1 MKKNKL
7 LLVMALALVLT
18 AGSSTHIDPYGRQ
31 LLSVETLRRW
41 EFDDGLADWR
51 AMHDSV
57 ISADNGILKI
67 ICTGRDPYIHSPGV
81 NVTGPV
87 SVRLRMKSAMG
98 QSGQIFWTTEDS
110 SGFSEDRSAHFKIAK
125 DNQWHIYT
133 VDLVTDQVIT
143 RIRLDPGQSNGMVY
157 MDCLELI
164 RNNLHPL
171 EILEIRSDSS
181 VIGLTLKNNAQ
192 HKLNFT
198 LNTESGRIGPGRTKR
213 IALNVK
219 DGPRFEPYPIVI
231 KTVGLS
237 DVVRAVH
244 LYRPTVKTDWVQQS
258 TKNLTLRVAVDGSG
272 AEILSGDKVVAIM
285 NPLVQIGN
293 RVPKLVQA
301 ESDESIA
308 FIGQGTK
315 IALRIKDSEISA
327 RIESRQKVEGPV
339 LRVLGS
345 LEQGL
350 FAGLEYL
357 GRQEQSSSSLDIDT
371 PEHIRFEP
379 DLLKITMP
387 LMACVTDRGA
397 AAMMWD
403 DMAIQPVLPVPNFF
417 DGSDDHRMSLKA
429 NKIDAAIRVCND
441 RSLEESILWA
451 VKRRGLPDL
460 PPRPRNS
467 QQQQKLCLEAFEG
480 PLQGPGGWGHCVQDR
495 WPRRPFADHASTIWR
510 LSGRIP
516 ELSGIVPGGA
526 HIPNIAIYFV
536 TGRTEQWL
544 NEQKGRIHQLIS
556 AQHSDGSFRYSGKYQ
571 RGHFEDTASGYCAE
585 KAFRLLDYARITGDE
600 QALKSGLMTLEYMK
614 RFRTPRGAQTWE
626 LSLHTPDILA
636 SGYLVWAYV
645 LGYELTANS
654 DYITQARRWALSGI
668 PFVYLWANKPVMKY
682 ATVPVYGATNWR
694 GQNWMGLP
702 VQWCG
707 LTYAYALDLLALH
720 DNTLEWRRLSEGI
733 LIAAEQMQYVSGDS
747 IGCLPD
753 SWDLQSQCPQP
764 YDINPCVLVNLRR
777 RLDGDVDSTAVATD
791 GKFRVV
797 APFPVDISGDKAIIQ
812 GQKGLLYQIL
822 VNGTRIFNVRSQ
834 GRDVIALEPSNLLK
848 LE

>member
-1 MKKNKL
+1 MEHLKKSEL
-7 LLVMALALVLT
+7 LPMMVLVLVLT
-18 AGSSTHIDPYGRQ
+18 GGSTAHIDPYGRN

-41 EFDDGLADWR
+41 EFDDALADWR
-51 AMHDSV
+51 AMHDSA
-57 ISADNGILKI
+57 ISVDDGILRI
-67 ICTGRDPYIHSPGV
+67 ICTGSDPYIHSAGV

-87 SVRLRMKSAMG
+87 SVRLRMKSPIG
-98 QSGQIFWTTEDS
+98 GSGQIFWATEDS
-110 SGFSEDRSAHFKIAK
+110 SGFSEEKSTHFKIAN
-125 DNQWHIYT
+125 DNQWHDYE
-133 VDLVTDQVIT
+133 VDLVTDQLIT
-143 RIRLDPGQSNGMVY
+143 RIRLDPGQSSGTL
-157 MDCLELI
+157 DIDFFELV
-164 RNNLHPL
+164 RRNLHPL
-171 EILEIRSDSS
+171 EIVDICSDSS
-181 VIGLTLKNNAQ
+181 LIGLTLKNDAR
-192 HKLNFT
+192 HELSFT
-198 LNTESGRIGPGRTKR
+198 LNTKSGRIGPGQTERVT
-213 IALNVK
+213 LNIK

-231 KTVGLS
+231 KVVGLS
-237 DVVRAVH
+237 DVVRTVH
-244 LYRPTVKTDWVQQS
+244 LYRPNVNAHWVKQS
-258 TKNLTLRVAVDGSG
+258 TKNLTLRAAIDGSG

-285 NPLVQIGN
+285 NPLVQIEN
-293 RVPKLVQA
+293 RVPRLVQA

-315 IALRIKDSEISA
+315 VSLRIKDSEISA
-327 RIESRQKVEGPV
+327 RIESRQKAEGPV

-357 GRQEQSSSSLDIDT
+357 GRQEQSSSTLDIDT

-379 DLLKITMP
+379 DLLKITMS

-403 DMAIQPVLPVPNFF
+403 NMTIQPVFAVPNFF
-417 DGSDDHRMSLKA
+417 EGSDDHRMSLKA
-429 NKIDAAIRVCND
+429 NEINAAIRVRND
-441 RSLEESILWA
+441 KSIEESILWA
-451 VKRRGLPDL
+451 VRRWGLPEL

-467 QQQQKLCLEAFEG
+467 QQQKELCLQAFEG
-480 PLQGPGGWGHCVQDR
+480 PLKGPGGWGHCVDDR
-495 WPRRPFADHASTIWR
+495 WPRKPFADHASTIWR

-516 ELSGIVPGGA
+516 DLSEIVPGGA

-536 TGRTEQWL
+536 AGRTEEWL
-544 NEQKGRIHQLIS
+544 NEQKSRIHRLIS
-556 AQHSDGSFRYSGKYQ
+556 TQHRDGSFHYSGKYQ

-585 KAFRLLDYARITGDE
+585 KALRLLDYTRITGDE

-626 LSLHTPDILA
+626 VPLHTPDILA

-682 ATVPVYGATNWR
+682 ATIPVYGATNWR

-707 LTYAYALDLLALH
+707 LTYAYALDLLAPH
-720 DNTLEWRRLSEGI
+720 DNTLEWRKLSEGI

-753 SWDLQSQCPQP
+753 SWDLEDQSPRP
-764 YDINPCVLVNLRR
+764 YDINPCALVSLRR
-777 RLDGDVDSTAVATD
+777 RLDGNVDSVAVATD

-797 APFPVDISGDKAIIQ
+797 APFPVEIAGDKAIIK
-812 GQKGLLYQIL
+812 GQKGLRYQIL
-822 VNGTRIFNVRSQ
+822 LNGKRIIDVRSQ
-834 GRDVIALEPSNLLK
+834 GRDLVALGPSQ
-848 LE
+848 